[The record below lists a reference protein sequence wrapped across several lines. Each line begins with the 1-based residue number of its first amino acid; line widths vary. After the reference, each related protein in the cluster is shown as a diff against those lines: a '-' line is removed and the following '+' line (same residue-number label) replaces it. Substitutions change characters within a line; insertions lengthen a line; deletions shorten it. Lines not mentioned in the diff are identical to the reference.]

1 MGKRRVSVRRE
12 TWPMQAPFRISGR
25 VFTDLD
31 CVLVEI
37 AEGGNVGRGEGA
49 GVYYMDD
56 TAEKAL
62 EQILS
67 LESELERGLDRATL
81 QGALPPGGA
90 RNAVDCAL
98 WDLECKLAG
107 QSVWQRTGLTPQV
120 LTTCQTIGVLESP
133 AETGRAAAALEG
145 FSLLKIKLDADRPI
159 DRVRAVRAARPDAR
173 LLVDANQGF
182 TLALL
187 QECLPEFAK
196 CEVELVEQPLPR
208 DEDAALEGMA
218 RPVPLCADESC
229 LHRGELAQAA
239 RRYDVINIKLDKAG
253 GLTEGLALADDVLA
267 RGLDVMV
274 GNMLGTSLAM
284 APAFVVSLK
293 ARIADLDG
301 PVNLRSDRLD
311 SMTYDKSQLGPFTRA
326 LWG

>member
-12 TWPMQAPFRISGR
+12 RWPMQAPFRISGR
-25 VFTDLD
+25 VFTELD

-37 AEGGNVGRGEGA
+37 AEGSAVGRGEGA
-49 GVYYMDD
+49 GVYYLDD
-56 TAEKAL
+56 TAENALDQVLSILPEL
-62 EQILS
+62 EQ
-67 LESELERGLDRATL
+67 GLDRATL
-81 QGALPPGGA
+81 QTALPPGGA

-98 WDLECKLAG
+98 WDLECKLSG
-107 QSVWQRTGLTPQV
+107 QGIWQKTGLQPRV
-120 LTTCQTIGVLESP
+120 LTTCQTIGVLASP

-145 FSLLKIKLDADRPI
+145 FTLLKIKLDADRPI

-182 TLALL
+182 TLPLL

-208 DEDAALEGMA
+208 GEDGALEGMT
-218 RPVPLCADESC
+218 RQVPICADESC
-229 LHRGELAQAA
+229 LHRGELDQAA

-253 GLTEGLALADDVLA
+253 GLTEGLTLADAILE

-284 APAFVVSLK
+284 APAFVVSIK

-301 PVNLRSDRLD
+301 PVNLRSDRLS
-311 SMTYDKSQLGPFTRA
+311 SMVYDRGQLGPFTSA